1 MADDSRLTPDRT
13 VEHATCLGC
22 GCACDDITV
31 VARSGRIAEARNA
44 CALGLEWFGTGVI
57 PARIVSR
64 SGRETIADAISEAA
78 QLLRG
83 ARRPLVYIATELS
96 CESQRVAIAIA
107 DVLGAALDSITTAT
121 AGDGILAAQRRG
133 RVTATLGEIR
143 NRADTVVFWGVDP
156 ATRYPRFTSRYTPQP
171 IGLYVPLGRAG
182 RQVIAVDIG
191 GDHGP
196 SDADAR
202 VSFATDEEVAG
213 LTLARAAVTGALEA
227 DGGDDSLEARAARLA
242 GLVRTGRYATIVADS
257 EPAAA
262 RDPQRSESLILLV
275 EALNRSMR
283 CALSTLRGGGNR
295 SGADA
300 VMTWQTGF
308 PMAVDFSRGAP
319 SYRPDRAAAAL
330 LESGEVD
337 VAVVVGAARAVPP
350 AVARGLANG
359 VSCVAIGPRAS
370 DSSYPVA
377 VAIDTGIAGIHERGS
392 ALRMDDVSLPLR
404 PALESDLV
412 SAVYERAAAGS
423 DVAMGDALA
432 RSGRPQDG
440 YLALRALLAAIARP
454 EYGIG
459 TAARS

>member
-1 MADDSRLTPDRT
+1 VADDSRLTPDRT

-44 CALGLEWFGTGVI
+44 CSLGLDWFGTGAI

-64 SGRETIADAISEAA
+64 SGRETVTDAIGEAT
-78 QLLRG
+78 QLLRA
-83 ARRPLVYIATELS
+83 ARRPLLFMTTELS
-96 CESQRVAIAIA
+96 CESQRMAIAIA
-107 DVLGAALDSITTAT
+107 DVIGAALDSITTST
-121 AGDGILAAQRRG
+121 VGGGILAAQRRG

-143 NRADTVVFWGVDP
+143 NRADTIVFWGVDP
-156 ATRYPRFTSRYTPQP
+156 AARYPRFPSRYAPQP
-171 IGLYVPLGRAG
+171 IGLFVPLGRAG

-202 VSFATDEEVAG
+202 VSFAPDEEVAA
-213 LTLARAAVTGALEA
+213 LALARAAVTGALEA
-227 DGGDDSLEARAARLA
+227 DAGGDSLEARAVRLA
-242 GLVRTGRYATIVADS
+242 GLVRTARYATIVADG
-257 EPAAA
+257 EPVAV
-262 RDPQRSESLILLV
+262 RDPQRNESLLLLV
-275 EALNRSMR
+275 EALNHSTR
-283 CALSTLRGGGNR
+283 CVLSTLRGGGNR

-308 PMAVDFSRGAP
+308 PMAVDFSRGTP

-330 LESGEVD
+330 LESGEID
-337 VAVVVGAARAVPP
+337 VAVVVGAAHAVPP

-412 SAVYERAAAGS
+412 SVVYNQAAAGF

-432 RSGRPQDG
+432 RSGRPQDA
-440 YLALRALLAAIARP
+440 YLVLRALLAAIARLQF
-454 EYGIG
+454 G
-459 TAARS
+459 TGAAARS